1 MPTEKHILVKY
12 RARPPSLIVHLH
24 PTYFRFDQ
32 QDGSFSYQSEMRIFI
47 EHLQK
52 KTIPHDMLEEFRK
65 SDVKFY
71 EGWLIV
77 KVVDHKT
84 AAADASGAN
93 GAADD
98 EKPFSIHNYNH
109 FITPSPCVP
118 YPSKEQQTSPVKQE
132 RSGSVAD
139 KDGPANGIKSDEN
152 TANAIKPARP
162 QSKEFFVALR
172 PTNLSKHMD
181 LLLDCTAPDP
191 KAKKAQNKTIAQ
203 PPTPIGTVPPTPTT
217 DRPPPPKKQKLRI
230 DPKDHLEYE
239 AKIVNGTAPPLYLEP
254 AQDLDD
260 AERIHKLLADPWCN
274 EPPPSPRSRKRT
286 VAELAADD
294 AHAKEQERFMLIM
307 DARGSGTGTAAN
319 AGGVDPQAG
328 NAAFQPRFEKF
339 NALDNIK
346 REIVEKKQ
354 REKDRQLQE
363 DELRRSQQQQNQE
376 EEKRRQAQQA
386 MIAQR
391 KEQAIRQQQQAAQM
405 QQRQNQEAMAQAQ
418 QQQQNPQNAQ
428 RPSTASRPQPNGIPP
443 QMQTQMMAQASSPI
457 VRQGTPNIASSPAAG
472 NPRPM
477 VRNGSQSGAAGS
489 PGRPGSSLQ
498 HGHPAAS
505 GMMRQPSGQGGPSR
519 NGTPQ
524 IPHST
529 PGMNHATPIIRQGTP
544 GHALTQASP
553 VPSIAM
559 VTPQMGTVNMQG
571 QMTGGMPQQGM
582 SAQQYATLQRRQQ
595 MQNHMAM
602 QQINGGMN
610 ANPQQVAQAHHQ
622 AQAQAAMQRQM
633 QGTPQQQHASM
644 SPAPNPQQ
652 QHQYN
657 EALKAH
663 MQKQMAHIR
672 GGQTGAGSP
681 VPVNQMSPQQMQ
693 QLQMMQQQH
702 QMQNQQQGQNSQ
714 GQLQQRPVMNP
725 QVQQLCL
732 QYFKQMMLTEAPKY
746 GGNVQLIPP
755 NVKQQLQAAAQ
766 KQAMMMMQQR
776 QKMAQQNAAMMAQQ
790 QQQGGQM
797 HPNMG
802 NMGNMSNM
810 GNMGGQMGGMGNM
823 GNMNAAM
830 MQQQQSMNNMNM
842 QNAQARQMQQMQIQ
856 NAQQQ
861 MAQAQYQQ
869 QMAQMQQQMMNPQG
883 QGQGQR

>member
-1 MPTEKHILVKY
+1 MRKHLANNDPVPTEKHVLLKY
-12 RARPPSLIVHLH
+12 RNRPPSLIVHLH

-71 EGWLIV
+71 EGWLVV
-77 KVVDHKT
+77 KVIDHKT
-84 AAADASGAN
+84 AAVDTSGTH
-93 GAADD
+93 GATDD

-118 YPSKEQQTSPVKQE
+118 YPIKEQQASPVKQE
-132 RSGSVAD
+132 RPGSASG
-139 KDGPANGIKSDEN
+139 KDGVVNGVKSEN
-152 TANAIKPARP
+152 TNNAVKPVRP
-162 QSKEFFVALR
+162 QSKIFYVALR

-191 KAKKAQNKTIAQ
+191 KAKKTQNKPAAQ

-217 DRPPPPKKQKLRI
+217 ERPPPPKRQKLRI

-239 AKIVNGTAPPLYLEP
+239 AKIINGTAPPLYLEP
-254 AQDLDD
+254 AQDLED
-260 AERIHKLLADPWCN
+260 AERIHKMLADPWCN

-294 AHAKEQERFMLIM
+294 AHAKGQERFMLIM
-307 DARGSGTGTAAN
+307 DARGFGTGTAAN

-328 NAAFQPRFEKF
+328 NTAFQPRFERF

-346 REIVEKKQ
+346 REITEKKQ

-363 DELRRSQQQQNQE
+363 DELRRNQQQQHQE
-376 EEKRRQAQQA
+376 EDKRRQAQQA
-386 MIAQR
+386 LIAQR
-391 KEQAIRQQQQAAQM
+391 KEQAIRQQQQAAQI
-405 QQRQNQEAMAQAQ
+405 QQRQNQEAIAQAQ
-418 QQQQNPQNAQ
+418 QQQNLQNVQ

-443 QMQTQMMAQASSPI
+443 QMQNQMIAQASSPI
-457 VRQGTPNIASSPAAG
+457 VRQGTPNIASSPAMG
-472 NPRPM
+472 NSRPM
-477 VRNGSQSGAAGS
+477 ARNGSQSGVAGS
-489 PGRPGSSLQ
+489 PARPGSALQ
-498 HGHPAAS
+498 HAHPSAP
-505 GMMRQPSGQGGPSR
+505 GMMRQISGQGGPSR

-529 PGMNHATPIIRQGTP
+529 PGMNHATPIMRQGTP
-544 GHALTQASP
+544 GHAMTQASP
-553 VPSIAM
+553 VSSMAM
-559 VTPQMGTVNMQG
+559 ATPQMGSINMQG
-571 QMTGGMPQQGM
+571 QMQVGMPQGM
-582 SAQQYATLQRRQQ
+582 NAQQFAAMQRRQQ
-595 MQNHMAM
+595 LQNQMAM
-602 QQINGGMN
+602 QQMNGGMN
-610 ANPQQVAQAHHQ
+610 ANPQQVMVAHQQ

-644 SPAPNPQQ
+644 SPVPGPQH

-657 EALKAH
+657 EALKAQ
-663 MQKQMAHIR
+663 MQK
-672 GGQTGAGSP
+672 
-681 VPVNQMSPQQMQ
+681 QMSPQQIQ
-693 QLQMMQQQH
+693 QLQMMQQQ
-702 QMQNQQQGQNSQ
+702 QQQNQQPGQNPQGQP
-714 GQLQQRPVMNP
+714 QRPVTNP
-725 QVQQLCL
+725 QVQNLYL
-732 QYFKQMMLTEAPKY
+732 QYYKNMMLAEAPKY
-746 GGNVQLIPP
+746 GGNVQLIPL
-755 NVKQQLQAAAQ
+755 NVKQQLQSAAQ
-766 KQAMMMMQQR
+766 KQAMLMMQQR

-790 QQQGGQM
+790 QQQQQAGQM

-802 NMGNMSNM
+802 NMA
-810 GNMGGQMGGMGNM
+810 GQMGGMGNM
-823 GNMNAAM
+823 TNMNAAM
-830 MQQQQSMNNMNM
+830 MQQQQTMNNMNNMNM
-842 QNAQARQMQQMQIQ
+842 QNVQARQIQQMQIQ

-869 QMAQMQQQMMNPQG
+869 QMAQMQQMMNPQG